1 MGAGIPFN
9 IELCQLLSQF
19 DCVDTVELLL
29 DGFVVNRSK
38 EEFTDKQIDLLNK
51 GLNYA
56 VSRKPRMDQIIID
69 VETAIRSSKLSTAQK
84 DCARAEVADVLRK
97 GINGKSNVKEIQIA
111 KELRRKEVFYV
122 KADKGNSVVIMD
134 KTDYNG
140 LMQAKI
146 DEGPYRVRR
155 EDPLP
160 EMVKEV
166 EKTLKDCGPILGFAP
181 GALKV
186 SAPIVPRIKGLPKIH
201 KPGNEMREIISGV
214 NAPTEK
220 VAKWLLNE
228 FKRMPK
234 PFKTRSVTNTLEFVN
249 RLQAS
254 GGIEEDE
261 FMVSFDVSAMFPSV
275 PVKEASN
282 LLEDWLL
289 QQHNGSTWKL
299 KEILQRKILGGCK
312 GTHNYLDDIIVFGS
326 SKVEHDANLED
337 VLSRLKQ
344 HNVNLNLAKCA
355 FRKQSVNFLGFTI
368 TAEGWKVSDEK
379 LKAIEG
385 FRRPRTFGEVKSFL
399 GLVTF
404 MDKFIQN
411 RADLTRS
418 LRALA
423 NSSIGEGRRGKR
435 VCLPAKQRVEDDQN
449 AWIL

>member
-1 MGAGIPFN
+1 MASKPFEPNVFLKLKKCFAGLRKSIAFLKECLNLGLTPVSHKVVVNEKVPSKLVKKLESGFIKDSVEKLYAQLN
-9 IELCQLLSQF
+9 IKTLKCYALHLKLARDYPIEFPAFLTKVKVAEKCEERRKERVLRNKL
-19 DCVDTVELLL
+19 ELLKARQPPRNYEKPSVAVL

-69 VETAIRSSKLSTAQK
+69 VETAIRSK
-84 DCARAEVADVLRK
+84 
-97 GINGKSNVKEIQIA
+97 
-111 KELRRKEVFYV
+111 LRRKEVFYV

-234 PFKTRSVTNTLEFVN
+234 PFKTRSVTNTLEFVK

-254 GGIEEDE
+254 RGIEEDE
-261 FMVSFDVSAMFPSV
+261 VMVSFDVSALFPSV

-299 KEILQRKILGGCK
+299 KKADKHHEGN
-312 GTHNYLDDIIVFGS
+312 T
-326 SKVEHDANLED
+326 EHLE
-337 VLSRLKQ
+337 
-344 HNVNLNLAKCA
+344 
-355 FRKQSVNFLGFTI
+355 
-368 TAEGWKVSDEK
+368 
-379 LKAIEG
+379 
-385 FRRPRTFGEVKSFL
+385 P
-399 GLVTF
+399 LV
-404 MDKFIQN
+404 
-411 RADLTRS
+411 
-418 LRALA
+418 
-423 NSSIGEGRRGKR
+423 
-435 VCLPAKQRVEDDQN
+435 PA
-449 AWIL
+449 

>member
-1 MGAGIPFN
+1 MASKPFEPNVFLKLKKCIAGLRKSIAFLKECLHLGLTPVSHKVVVNEKVPSKLVKKLESGFIKDSVEKLYAQLN
-9 IELCQLLSQF
+9 IKTLKCYALHLKLARDYPIEFPAFLTKVKVAEKCEERRKERVLRNKL
-19 DCVDTVELLL
+19 ELLKARQPPRNYEKPSVAVL
-29 DGFVVNRSK
+29 DDRSTQQRSK
-38 EEFTDKQIDLLNK
+38 LRGVEETK
-51 GLNYA
+51 
-56 VSRKPRMDQIIID
+56 DQIIID

-97 GINGKSNVKEIQIA
+97 GINGKSNVEEIQIA

-186 SAPIVPRIKGLPKIH
+186 SAPIVLRIKGLPKIH

-214 NAPTEK
+214 NAPTEE

-261 FMVSFDVSAMFPSV
+261 VMVSFDVSALFPSV

-299 KEILQRKILGGCK
+299 KVRNYKKLVDLWYKTTSVQCIGPSGSLRNDFSPKVLILQG
-312 GTHNYLDDIIVFGS
+312 V
-326 SKVEHDANLED
+326 
-337 VLSRLKQ
+337 
-344 HNVNLNLAKCA
+344 
-355 FRKQSVNFLGFTI
+355 
-368 TAEGWKVSDEK
+368 
-379 LKAIEG
+379 
-385 FRRPRTFGEVKSFL
+385 P
-399 GLVTF
+399 
-404 MDKFIQN
+404 
-411 RADLTRS
+411 
-418 LRALA
+418 
-423 NSSIGEGRRGKR
+423 
-435 VCLPAKQRVEDDQN
+435 
-449 AWIL
+449 

>member
-1 MGAGIPFN
+1 MASKPFEPNVFLKLKKCIAGLRKSIAFLKECLHLGLTPVSHKVVVNEKVPSKLVKKLESGFIKDSVEKLYAQLN
-9 IELCQLLSQF
+9 IKTLKCYALHLKLARDYPIEFPAFLTKVKVAEKCEERRKERVLRNKL
-19 DCVDTVELLL
+19 ELLKARQPPRNYEKPSVAVL

-97 GINGKSNVKEIQIA
+97 GINGKSNVEEIQIA

-186 SAPIVPRIKGLPKIH
+186 SAPIVLRIKGLPKIH

-214 NAPTEK
+214 NAPTEE

-261 FMVSFDVSAMFPSV
+261 VMVSFDVSALFPSV

-299 KEILQRKILGGCK
+299 KVR
-312 GTHNYLDDIIVFGS
+312 NYKKLVDLY
-326 SKVEHDANLED
+326 E
-337 VLSRLKQ
+337 Q
-344 HNVNLNLAKCA
+344 
-355 FRKQSVNFLGFTI
+355 
-368 TAEGWKVSDEK
+368 K
-379 LKAIEG
+379 LKDYMPNVE
-385 FRRPRTFGEVKSFL
+385 TSSS
-399 GLVTF
+399 
-404 MDKFIQN
+404 QY
-411 RADLTRS
+411 RS
-418 LRALA
+418 
-423 NSSIGEGRRGKR
+423 
-435 VCLPAKQRVEDDQN
+435 
-449 AWIL
+449 